1 MKAQGF
7 PSRANRNWGSKL
19 FRGPR
24 RLNGRDVLRF
34 QFDLPERVPHLSA
47 NVLVRVV
54 EVENDVST
62 ESVFCYD
69 TRTHHIHR
77 YLAKDLVV
85 AAGAPTVMASKNEDS
100 KKRKADGIKEETPKR
115 PKTTDSSQKGMETE
129 EASNGVG
136 IDANE
141 TKKAEASQE
150 ESNSADGNDRNA
162 TGEGIDANET
172 KKVEASQEESNSTD
186 GNDGNTKH
194 AAVGDD
200 DDGAGAGTKEHKVSS
215 EHEEHSN
222 DKDKVMD
229 EEDESW
235 KPEYS
240 FSASEE
246 DESCK
251 SAHEEESTPGTCR
264 RRVSLPRV
272 EKIQAEERNKA
283 IMIEERSVKSD
294 ASIMPTG
301 LSSATN
307 ENDGAN
313 VPTEEHKDSNERE
326 KDSNDKHE
334 ATPTEGEHKDSNER
348 EESGSLAQNT
358 EDEEDWD
365 Y

>member
-1 MKAQGF
+1 MNPHDLKTKYD
-7 PSRANRNWGSKL
+7 KL
-19 FRGPR
+19 SSEEKKGRTRYRRCETEGP
-24 RLNGRDVLRF
+24 
-34 QFDLPERVPHLSA
+34 

-141 TKKAEASQE
+141 TKKA
-150 ESNSADGNDRNA
+150 
-162 TGEGIDANET
+162 
-172 KKVEASQEESNSTD
+172 EASQEESNSTD